1 MKNKHIR
8 LEKPEL
14 IYAAALLD
22 YQIRNKE
29 FLTPFVAKRGENF
42 YSVEFQEQ
50 SIEKN
55 IHNWSINTGY
65 CYYIFENK
73 ENKIIGTINLS
84 NIIRGVFQSC
94 FLGYSLD
101 KDYINKGYMS
111 FAVKKVVDFA
121 FKELKLH
128 RIEANVMPRNIA
140 SKKVLEKNNF
150 YEEGLAKKYL
160 LINGKWEDH
169 IHMVILNKDYV
180 VL

>member
-1 MKNKHIR
+1 MENKYIR

-14 IYAAALLD
+14 IFAEALLD
-22 YQIRNKE
+22 YQTRNRE
-29 FLTPFVAKRGENF
+29 FLYPFVAKRDENF
-42 YSVEFQEQ
+42 FTLDYQKE

-55 IHNWSINTGY
+55 IHNWSLKNSY
-65 CYYIFENK
+65 CFYIFDNL
-73 ENKIIGTINLS
+73 ENKIIGSINLS
-84 NIIRGVFQSC
+84 NIVRGVFQSC

-111 FAVKKVVDFA
+111 FAVSKIVDFA

-150 YEEGLAKKYL
+150 IEEGLAKKYL

-169 IHMVILNKDYV
+169 IHMVILNKNYV
-180 VL
+180 IL